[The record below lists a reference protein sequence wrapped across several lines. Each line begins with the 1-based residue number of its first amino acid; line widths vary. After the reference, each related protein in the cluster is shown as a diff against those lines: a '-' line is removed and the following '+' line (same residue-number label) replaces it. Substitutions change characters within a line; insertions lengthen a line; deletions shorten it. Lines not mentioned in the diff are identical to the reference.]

1 MHREVPVVV
10 RRRLW
15 VGTVLVLAVATA
27 CGGGGTADG
36 GEDSVSAEEYVAAVC
51 TEITGWVEE
60 VQARSEQV
68 GQDVVSET
76 TLEGQRDVLAEFL
89 DDVVTL
95 TDDHLAGMR
104 DAGVPDVEDG
114 EEIAET
120 LVGVFEDAGAILAD
134 ASEGV
139 DELPTDDA
147 AAFQAAAEEL
157 GAGVQTALEGIGSS
171 VTGLDSPELVAAAED
186 EPACAALSG

>member
-1 MHREVPVVV
+1 MIF
-10 RRRLW
+10 RRKLW

-27 CGGGGTADG
+27 CEDGGTAGTGDG
-36 GEDSVSAEEYVAAVC
+36 TVSAEEYVAAVC

-68 GQDVVSET
+68 GQDVVTET
-76 TLEGQRDVLAEFL
+76 TLEGQRGVLAEFL
-89 DDVVTL
+89 DDVVAL

-114 EEIAET
+114 EQIAET
-120 LVGVFEDAGAILAD
+120 LVGVFADARVVLAD
-134 ASEGV
+134 AREGV
-139 DELPTDDA
+139 DELSTDDA
-147 AAFQAAAEEL
+147 AAFQAGAVEL
-157 GAGVQTALEGIGSS
+157 GSGVATALEGIGSS

>member
-1 MHREVPVVV
+1 MVI
-10 RRRLW
+10 RRLW

-27 CGGGGTADG
+27 CDEGGTAGTGDG
-36 GEDSVSAEEYVAAVC
+36 TVSAEEYVAAVC

-76 TLEGQRDVLAEFL
+76 TLEGQREVLAEFL
-89 DDVVTL
+89 DDVVA
-95 TDDHLAGMR
+95 DDHLAGMR
-104 DAGVPDVEDG
+104 DAGVPDVEEG
-114 EEIAET
+114 EEIAGT
-120 LVGVFEDAGAILAD
+120 LVGVFEDARAILAD

-171 VTGLDSPELVAAAED
+171 VTGLDSPELVTAAED

>member
-1 MHREVPVVV
+1 MVV

-27 CGGGGTADG
+27 CDGGGTAGTGDG
-36 GEDSVSAEEYVAAVC
+36 TVSAEEYVVAVC

-68 GQDVVSET
+68 GQDVVTET
-76 TLEGQRDVLAEFL
+76 TLEGQRDVFAAFL
-89 DDVVTL
+89 DDVVTV

-104 DAGVPDVEDG
+104 DAGVPDVENG
-114 EEIAET
+114 QEIAET
-120 LVGVFEDAGAILAD
+120 LLGVFEDARAILAG
-134 ASEGV
+134 ARERV

-147 AAFQAAAEEL
+147 AAFATAVEEL
-157 GAGVQTALEGIGSS
+157 GSGVQTALEGIGSS
-171 VTGLDSPELVAAAED
+171 VTGLDSSELVAAAED

>member
-1 MHREVPVVV
+1 VVV

>member
-1 MHREVPVVV
+1 M
-10 RRRLW
+10 
-15 VGTVLVLAVATA
+15 LVLAVATA
-27 CGGGGTADG
+27 CEDGGTAGTGDG
-36 GEDSVSAEEYVAAVC
+36 TVSAEEYVAAVC

-68 GQDVVSET
+68 GQDVVTET
-76 TLEGQRDVLAEFL
+76 TLEGQRDVLAEFF
-89 DDVVTL
+89 DDVVAL

-120 LVGVFEDAGAILAD
+120 LVGVFEDARVVLAD
-134 ASEGV
+134 ASERA

-147 AAFQAAAEEL
+147 AAFTAVVEEL
-157 GAGVQTALEGIGSS
+157 GSGVQTALEGIGSS

-186 EPACAALSG
+186 EPACAALPG